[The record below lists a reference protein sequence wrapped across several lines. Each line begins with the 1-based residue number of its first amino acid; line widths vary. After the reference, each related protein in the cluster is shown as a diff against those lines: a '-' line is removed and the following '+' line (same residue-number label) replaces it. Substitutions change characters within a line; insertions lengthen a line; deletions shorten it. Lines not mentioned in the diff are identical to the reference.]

1 MQQEPF
7 SFEAA
12 IIAITILFLVLGAFI
27 IMIML
32 VYRKRRNLHIIEKL
46 NLQANFKQELLKA
59 QLEIQEQ
66 TLTYVGREI
75 HDNIGQ
81 VLSFVKL
88 NLNPVGGNH
97 QLLQQKMIDSRA
109 LVAQAINDLRDLSK
123 SLSFQHFAHLGL
135 VKAIQIETERINKS
149 GLLLLILNVKG
160 EPYTLGEQKELVLFR
175 IFQESLNNALKH
187 AEARNFII
195 DLQFHTESFTLT
207 LADDGRGFLVAKR
220 LNEGGGSGL
229 KNMESR
235 AALIGATATI
245 NSSVGNGCSISI
257 ILDHLAP
264 KTNANPSYPNRI
276 G

>member
-12 IIAITILFLVLGAFI
+12 IIATTIVFLVLGAFI
-27 IMIML
+27 VMIML
-32 VYRKRRNLHIIEKL
+32 VYRKRRNLHIIEKIS
-46 NLQANFKQELLKA
+46 LQANFKQELLKA

-66 TLTYVGREI
+66 TLTYIGREI

-88 NLNPVGGNH
+88 TLGTHSADPD
-97 QLLQQKMIDSRA
+97 LLKQKMVESRE
-109 LVAQAINDLRDLSK
+109 LIAQAINDLRDLSK
-123 SLSFQHFAHLGL
+123 SLSFQHIVHLGL
-135 VKAIQIETERINKS
+135 VKAIEIAAERVNKS
-149 GLLLLILNVKG
+149 GLLYLTLNVTG
-160 EPYTLGEQKELVLFR
+160 EPYSLGEQNELVLFR

-187 AEARNFII
+187 AEAHNFII
-195 DLQFHTESFTLT
+195 NLQFHKETFNLT
-207 LADDGRGFLVAKR
+207 LADDGRGFSVSER

-229 KNMESR
+229 KNMKNR

-245 NSSVGNGCSISI
+245 NSSEGNGCSISI
-257 ILDHLAP
+257 VLNDLKP
-264 KTNANPSYPNRI
+264 QTNVNGSYPDRI